1 MPEEPV
7 LDDAEG
13 DVDVADSAAHY
24 SMPVGWVVLAG
35 GDRRLSSS
43 FSYQWPSQVSLSNEL
58 GSPETHADVK
68 QLIHHGNLAE
78 NPKYHWNNCCHDYA
92 GLRRS
97 MPIAIKACAHTAHLS
112 TLPTLLIPFAL
123 PLDLPLGSL
132 TNFTDNNSSF
142 NPSTCFGNKM
152 LDLKYQSRSEPW
164 ESVISQVKVGK
175 VIKSHFHCIAQA
187 LDFSSVVEANG
198 TSTLEYRKP
207 AQPRSAEYLHRKRQR
222 EWNLG
227 YLKSPM
233 RKGSSGGP
241 ESVLDHE
248 GWWRIHGVLFKSSTG
263 HLTKFLP
270 YNPARPKHNQWNL
283 ANTLAN
289 MDGWS
294 NSKMFHLVLRLPI
307 HVYGPPVYPI
317 LPQDAALIPVMD
329 TVRDK
334 RFGAFWCSPRGPVV
348 GCIVDDVGKSKI
360 SHYYLESA
368 RSACRSENRTRIIME
383 GRTVKLV
390 NEMWLTFLVI
400 GPGNPPLRF
409 MFGEDRLNIFKEILF
424 HSCSETCF
432 CLINYVCFVTGLIG
446 ARRPVGA
453 TPNAWVPLYEEW
465 DERTR
470 RAKKADTTGMSL
482 KSLPPV
488 SRGITSSRAP
498 GGLKCVKY
506 ISTSSDFSG
515 FLPKSETASQN
526 GPFVMAA
533 SRAANSQV
541 RFGILANL
549 EPEPEVQVRKVQFG
563 VRRNPWE
570 QARYRRI
577 CRLMPS
583 TSIGKTKTVW
593 KGKNRHGIHH
603 GQLIKVGIQLCPL
616 PVSSDAN
623 LCVLSKILRGYHGP
637 RDTRQPAAR
646 PVPMIADA
654 TTTIPALEKLNALK
668 GLGAEPI
675 AVFSTNQTR
684 TGKRTLRD
692 GGETLDGQIVERHS
706 AKG

>member
-1 MPEEPV
+1 M
-7 LDDAEG
+7 
-13 DVDVADSAAHY
+13 
-24 SMPVGWVVLAG
+24 
-35 GDRRLSSS
+35 
-43 FSYQWPSQVSLSNEL
+43 
-58 GSPETHADVK
+58 
-68 QLIHHGNLAE
+68 
-78 NPKYHWNNCCHDYA
+78 
-92 GLRRS
+92 
-97 MPIAIKACAHTAHLS
+97 
-112 TLPTLLIPFAL
+112 
-123 PLDLPLGSL
+123 
-132 TNFTDNNSSF
+132 
-142 NPSTCFGNKM
+142 
-152 LDLKYQSRSEPW
+152 
-164 ESVISQVKVGK
+164 
-175 VIKSHFHCIAQA
+175 
-187 LDFSSVVEANG
+187 
-198 TSTLEYRKP
+198 
-207 AQPRSAEYLHRKRQR
+207 
-222 EWNLG
+222 
-227 YLKSPM
+227 
-233 RKGSSGGP
+233 
-241 ESVLDHE
+241 
-248 GWWRIHGVLFKSSTG
+248 
-263 HLTKFLP
+263 
-270 YNPARPKHNQWNL
+270 
-283 ANTLAN
+283 
-289 MDGWS
+289 
-294 NSKMFHLVLRLPI
+294 
-307 HVYGPPVYPI
+307 
-317 LPQDAALIPVMD
+317 
-329 TVRDK
+329 
-334 RFGAFWCSPRGPVV
+334 
-348 GCIVDDVGKSKI
+348 
-360 SHYYLESA
+360 
-368 RSACRSENRTRIIME
+368 IME
-383 GRTVKLV
+383 TWK
-390 NEMWLTFLVI
+390 
-400 GPGNPPLRF
+400 
-409 MFGEDRLNIFKEILF
+409 ILF

-470 RAKKADTTGMSL
+470 RAKKVDTTGMSL

-593 KGKNRHGIHH
+593 K
-603 GQLIKVGIQLCPL
+603 
-616 PVSSDAN
+616 
-623 LCVLSKILRGYHGP
+623 
-637 RDTRQPAAR
+637 
-646 PVPMIADA
+646 VPMQIYASCQKSSAGTTGHGTPANPPPDPYPRLRVRVLAGMDA

-675 AVFSTNQTR
+675 AAFSTNQTR